1 MDRWLVSQSS
11 DLANGK
17 ISITSGQT
25 IHAVRGN
32 ALSIE
37 WSVEVLNNGESAD
50 ISGCSCIAYAVRP
63 DGTTCVASGAISNN
77 VCSVKL
83 PQQFFALAGRVDCLM
98 NLANTDGTTITV
110 GVIQF
115 TVQRGPTDQI
125 VDPGDTY
132 PDLTQGLI
140 ALEQLS
146 DYILTNATVTGVVT
160 CAQSETDDDVY
171 EIEYSDGEAYQI
183 ECNGSTI
190 TFLS

>member
-50 ISGCSCIAYAVRP
+50 ISGCSCLAYAVRP
-63 DGTTCVASGAISNN
+63 DGTTCVASGTISNN

-132 PDLTQGLI
+132 PDLTQGAVIRLYF
-140 ALEQLS
+140 
-146 DYILTNATVTGVVT
+146 D
-160 CAQSETDDDVY
+160 
-171 EIEYSDGEAYQI
+171 
-183 ECNGSTI
+183 ECHRDRGCDLRSV
-190 TFLS
+190 

>member
-1 MDRWLVSQSS
+1 MDRWLVSQSA
-11 DLANGK
+11 DLATGK
-17 ISITSGQT
+17 ISISSGQT
-25 IHAVRGN
+25 VHAIQGN

-37 WSVEVLNNGESAD
+37 WNVEVLNNGEPAD
-50 ISGCSCIAYAVRP
+50 ISGCSCLAYAIRP
-63 DGTTCVASGAISNN
+63 DGTTCVIGGSINGS
-77 VCSVKL
+77 VCTAKL
-83 PQQFFALAGRVDCLM
+83 PQQFFALVGRVDCLM
-98 NLANTDGTTITV
+98 NLAHSDRTTITV
-110 GVIQF
+110 AVIQF